1 MSVDCVCC
9 ESLDIANI
17 DLIYLISNK
26 YLLPNEIII
35 SNTIFHNHNVK
46 SSLTNSVKVRAPPL
60 V

>member
-9 ESLDIANI
+9 ESLDIADI

-26 YLLPNEIII
+26 YLFPNELI
-35 SNTIFHNHNVK
+35 NLNIFNHNHNVK
-46 SSLTNSVKVRAPPL
+46 SYLIASEKVRAPPL